1 MNDQRSLLDQLKS
14 LHGIATKNG
23 LYDAAD
29 WLKLHLDQKRKPV
42 LNLTEPQRRLLK
54 SLREEKAEPG
64 SWTEV
69 LVHEEQSARALQRKG
84 LLRVRGAR
92 RGLHALE
99 AQLIEG
105 ESSGSEESH
114 QD

>member
-1 MNDQRSLLDQLKS
+1 
-14 LHGIATKNG
+14 
-23 LYDAAD
+23 
-29 WLKLHLDQKRKPV
+29 
-42 LNLTEPQRRLLK
+42 
-54 SLREEKAEPG
+54 
-64 SWTEV
+64 V